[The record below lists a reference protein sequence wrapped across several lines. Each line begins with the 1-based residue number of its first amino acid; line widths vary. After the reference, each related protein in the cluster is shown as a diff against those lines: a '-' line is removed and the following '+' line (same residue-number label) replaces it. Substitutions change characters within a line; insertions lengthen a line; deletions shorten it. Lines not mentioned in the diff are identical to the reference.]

1 MGFLK
6 GIVLGLL
13 SVLLFLSLLVFGVV
27 YAVNGTVLNPDFMA
41 DELARL
47 DMSAVIRDVVRE
59 ESAGSPDFPEAS
71 MTALL
76 NAIEAAEPAVDARAA
91 EVMRSVSDYLRGRK
105 DDPELARVLG
115 DTFLNSAFVGVVL
128 DGMDLPLLVEGLLTP
143 DVPEEVATALRDT
156 IASQEGEIK
165 AQVAA
170 ASGPIFDYLL
180 AETDSLDLP
189 LVLRSTVAS
198 SDFVVVLLEEL
209 DMPAL
214 VSEMLREELLRQIP
228 EEMESLADVFDEV
241 LADLEPTVRQVMVDA
256 ADPMLDYVFGLR
268 ETLVVTVP
276 LEAVKE
282 DLAAALRQAIMDNP
296 PPQLLEMTPSERDRL
311 IDQFIA
317 AVMTAVPPTYDVDV
331 AAPAG
336 ELRGQVLSALGDA
349 EAALAEARLGIA
361 DGIDSAEA
369 SLREA
374 RRYFGYF
381 QRAYA
386 GLIALLAV
394 LALAIVAIYRRV
406 KGAARHLGALFLA
419 YGIVAWLS
427 IFMARTLAST
437 NIAAADV
444 PVPLRGFL
452 LQMLTDVT
460 DPVQTLGIGFAVG
473 GLILI
478 LVSVIYPRLRSE
490 EG

>member
-13 SVLLFLSLLVFGVV
+13 SVLLFLSLLVFAVV

-47 DMSAVIRDVVRE
+47 DMSAVIKDVARE
-59 ESAGSPDFPEAS
+59 ESAGGADFPETS

-76 NAIEAAEPAVDARAA
+76 DAIEAAEPVVDEQAA

-105 DDPELARVLG
+105 EHPELGKVLG
-115 DTFLNSAFVGVVL
+115 DTFLSSAFVGAVL
-128 DGMDLPLLVEGLLTP
+128 DGVDLPLLVEGLLTP
-143 DVPEEVATALRDT
+143 DMPEEVAAALLDT

-165 AQVAA
+165 AQAAA

-189 LVLRSTVAS
+189 LVLRGTLAS
-198 SDFVVVLLEEL
+198 SDFVLALLEEL

-214 VSEMLREELLRQIP
+214 VSEMLREELLGQIP
-228 EEMESLADVFDEV
+228 EGMESLADVFDEV
-241 LADLEPTVRQVMVDA
+241 LADLEPTVKQTMADA

-268 ETLVVTVP
+268 ETLVVTIP
-276 LEAVKE
+276 LDTVKD
-282 DLAAALRQAIMDNP
+282 DLAAALRQAIADNP
-296 PPQLLEMTPSERDRL
+296 PPQLLEMPAEQRDRL
-311 IDQFIA
+311 IEQFIA

-331 AAPAG
+331 AAPAS
-336 ELRGQVLSALGDA
+336 EVRSQVLSALEDA
-349 EAALAEARLGIA
+349 EAALTEARLSIA
-361 DGIDSAEA
+361 EAIDSAEA
-369 SLREA
+369 GLGEA

-381 QRAYA
+381 QGAYA
-386 GLIALLAV
+386 GLIALVVV
-394 LALAIVAIYRRV
+394 LALAIVAIYHRV
-406 KGAARHLGALFLA
+406 KGATRHLGALFLV

-427 IFMARTLAST
+427 IFLARSLAST

-460 DPVQTLGIGFAVG
+460 APVQTLGMGFVVG
-473 GLILI
+473 GLVLI
-478 LVSVIYPRLRSE
+478 AVSIIYPRLRSE